1 MIENFETNVS
11 LVCQDSRPEDCVR
24 IRLRKARARL
34 RHVIPGP
41 WEQLAAVLGQLAQG
55 YEAAGPL
62 PLGVFALCKLCL
74 SNISAE
80 QFVFVSISIDD
91 GLRMFA

>member
-1 MIENFETNVS
+1 M
-11 LVCQDSRPEDCVR
+11 
-24 IRLRKARARL
+24 
-34 RHVIPGP
+34 G
-41 WEQLAAVLGQLAQG
+41 G